1 MLKYYAD
8 YLEKLAT
15 GALVVGLFQEAPGMI
30 FLGLILSVIWF
41 KLRREE
47 TEKRGAL

>member
-15 GALVVGLFQEAPGMI
+15 GALVVGLFQVSVPMI
-30 FLGLILSVIWF
+30 ILGCVWSVIWYR
-41 KLRREE
+41 LRRN
-47 TEKRGAL
+47 EKRGDV